1 LAYRPGV
8 GLAVGVAV
16 EVLEAVDSL
25 ILGTTEVEEDVVA
38 GLVDSVMELLEVT
51 AMVEEI
57 KLLVSTWGDVFL
69 HCLKYVAA
77 PEVEPGTRLS
87 TALK

>member
-1 LAYRPGV
+1 LPYRPGV
-8 GLAVGVAV
+8 GLALCVAV
-16 EVLEAVDSL
+16 EALEAVDSL
-25 ILGTTEVEEDVVA
+25 ILGTTEVEEDVAA
-38 GLVDSVMELLEVT
+38 GVVDSVMELLELT

-57 KLLVSTWGDVFL
+57 KLLVGPWGDVFL

-77 PEVEPGTRLS
+77 PEVEPGTKLS